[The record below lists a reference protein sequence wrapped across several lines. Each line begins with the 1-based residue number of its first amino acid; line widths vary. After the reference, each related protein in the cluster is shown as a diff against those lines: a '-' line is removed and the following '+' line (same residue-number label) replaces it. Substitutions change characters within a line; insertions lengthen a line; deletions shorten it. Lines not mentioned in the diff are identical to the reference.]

1 MTKKLPH
8 PISHYQNGKEILQW
22 SIKTIA
28 RPPKEILLAELA
40 IVFIYATIL
49 SFGLWA
55 GWAFYSKDSFQAIY
69 IVASTSGGAVYFI
82 LLGNLRTSPGYAKI
96 A

>member
-49 SFGLWA
+49 
-55 GWAFYSKDSFQAIY
+55 
-69 IVASTSGGAVYFI
+69 
-82 LLGNLRTSPGYAKI
+82 
-96 A
+96 